1 MMTKYLIPF
10 LLFFSFSIVV
20 SAASFEEGRDAYLAK
35 DYEKALSILKPLAT
49 KGHAK
54 AQVTLGIM
62 YDFGHGVDK
71 DSSTAV
77 EWYEKAA
84 GQGNSSVQHD
94 LGVKYFK
101 GMGIPQNYNK
111 AAAWWRMAAENGVAE
126 SQYNLGLMHARG
138 LGFEK
143 NSGKAINWYSKAA
156 SQGHPHAQ
164 YSLGVMYSFGQG
176 VTQNYAKG
184 LSYFQ
189 DAAEQNNAQA
199 QYNLAVLL
207 ENGRGT
213 DVDMVGAKKW
223 YQRASDNGIEQATQ
237 RLASFDGSQ
246 QTEPQTTPPANSES
260 TTAIAE
266 TDANV
271 PASSTKPTKTG
282 VVTTP
287 ESISATAK
295 MEELDQDSDSVA
307 VKIPATNSAVAKVEV
322 PEVPTPNSDQ
332 TVSKHEEL
340 KIPETEITQVDRNN
354 SSTQVAPPTNHQ
366 VISGTVL
373 EEPPTLTK
381 KNAPVAKSTSPES
394 ASKTTAGYS
403 KTGHQENWINSQP
416 PQGYTLQMVAVNQ
429 KEGARRYMESLEMDG
444 DRAMYKSSM
453 HGKTIYKVIYG
464 SFVDHKAA
472 LKGRRELPAKYRDAK
487 PFPKS
492 FESIQN
498 EFLK

>member
-1 MMTKYLIPF
+1 MITKYLIPF
-10 LLFFSFSIVV
+10 FFLFTFSITV

-71 DSSTAV
+71 DPVTAV

-101 GMGIPQNYNK
+101 GIGIPQNYDK
-111 AAAWWRMAAENGVAE
+111 AAAWWHMAAENGVAE

-189 DAAEQNNAQA
+189 DAAEQDIAQA

-213 DVDMVGAKKW
+213 DVDMAGAKKW
-223 YQRASDNGIEQATQ
+223 YQRASAGGIEQASE
-237 RLASFDGSQ
+237 RLASLGS
-246 QTEPQTTPPANSES
+246 ESDPAREEIKVAKAEMPAAES
-260 TTAIAE
+260 TTNEPPSEEPAKAEAITNPE
-266 TDANV
+266 PV
-271 PASSTKPTKTG
+271 PVP
-282 VVTTP
+282 
-287 ESISATAK
+287 AK
-295 MEELDQDSDSVA
+295 ME
-307 VKIPATNSAVAKVEV
+307 K
-322 PEVPTPNSDQ
+322 
-332 TVSKHEEL
+332 L
-340 KIPETEITQVDRNN
+340 KIPETEITQKDNVR
-354 SSTQVAPPTNHQ
+354 SPAPTKAAPENHQ
-366 VISGTVL
+366 VVSGTVI
-373 EEPPTLTK
+373 EKSSSQQKEDKPVQIAKT
-381 KNAPVAKSTSPES
+381 APVKAPVQKTKMPEPATNLS
-394 ASKTTAGYS
+394 QTYD
-403 KTGHQENWINSQP
+403 ENWIKSQDP
-416 PQGYTLQMVAVNQ
+416 LHYALQMIAFSQEDN
-429 KEGARRYMESLEMDG
+429 ARRYLENLDLDG
-444 DRAMYKSSM
+444 EKAIYKSSM
-453 HGKTIYKVIYG
+453 HGRTIYKVIYG
-464 SFVDHKAA
+464 SFEDHRAS
-472 LKGRRELPAKYRDAK
+472 LKGRRALPKKYRDAK
-487 PFPKS
+487 PFPRS
-492 FESIQN
+492 FEFIQN
-498 EFLK
+498 DIQ